1 MSIPRIY
8 GIGNPLV
15 DVSVSVEDRDLQA
28 LGLTK
33 GTMLLIDTEKRR
45 QILDHI
51 EGKSVSY
58 GCAGSAPNTIITI
71 ASLGRP
77 TSLGGAV
84 GDDELGRVYRD
95 RLRETGVEDRLAVC
109 PGETGTSIIL
119 VTPDG
124 ERTMCTFL
132 GVCDRFSSNNV
143 DTERAKDVDW
153 IHFTG
158 YMFDTDSQRAA
169 IAYAVAAAKKGGA
182 KVSFDVADP
191 FAVDRHGDAFR
202 EIIGR
207 DVDLLFANQAEA
219 EMLTGKSDPA
229 EAADSL
235 SKSVGVVAVKDGK
248 NGSVVATDGKLHRV
262 AADTASLVDSTG
274 AGDTYAAGFL
284 YSLTE
289 QYDVEAAARF
299 ASFLA
304 ARIVERRGAQFDATE
319 SKRLGEEYFSRA
331 RAASGSTAVG
341 G

>member
-1 MSIPRIY
+1 MSESSIY

-15 DVSVSVEDRDLQA
+15 DVSVSVEDRDLEA
-28 LGLTK
+28 LDLTK
-33 GTMLLIDTEKRR
+33 GTMLLIDTKKRR

-51 EGKSVSY
+51 EGKAVSY
-58 GCAGSAPNTIITI
+58 GCAGSAPNSIITI

-77 TSLGGAV
+77 TTLGGAV
-84 GDDELGRVYRD
+84 GNDELGGVYRD
-95 RLRETGVEDRLAVC
+95 RLKETGVEDCLAVY

-132 GVCDRFSSNNV
+132 GVCDRFSSNDV
-143 DTERAKDVDW
+143 DTERAKNADW

-169 IAYAVAAAKKGGA
+169 IAYAVAAARKGGA

-229 EAADSL
+229 EAARSL
-235 SKSVGVVAVKDGK
+235 SRTVGITAVKAGK
-248 NGSVVATDGKLHRV
+248 NGSVIAAGGELHRIE
-262 AADTASLVDSTG
+262 ADTASLVDSTG

-284 YSLTE
+284 YSLTDGS
-289 QYDVEAAARF
+289 DVREAGRF

-304 ARIVERRGAQFDATE
+304 ARIVERRGAQFEAAE
-319 SKRLGEEYFSRA
+319 SRRLGEQYYSRV
-331 RAASGSTAVG
+331 RATNGSAAVG